1 MGRQKNATPTRVQ
14 QEVLRRNGLNALTWV
29 IIKELNHS
37 MIVKHR
43 ITGEVKVI
51 NK

>member
-14 QEVLRRNGLNALTWV
+14 QEVLRRNGLNGLNWV
-29 IIKELNHS
+29 VIKEFDHS

-43 ITGEVKVI
+43 FTGVVKHI